1 MAVLSK
7 FEPTNLIGIG
17 KFVAWKIMEAPK
29 IWWETPTKAK
39 QQGFFVL
46 LGIATSK
53 FYVGSEIWFKMC
65 GCTLAAHLLEIADL
79 EASDCLEVL
88 AADHFFFCL
97 VTGFKVIVTLLC
109 KDPFSTYLTNLGNLS

>member
-1 MAVLSK
+1 MV
-7 FEPTNLIGIG
+7 
-17 KFVAWKIMEAPK
+17 
-29 IWWETPTKAK
+29 
-39 QQGFFVL
+39 
-46 LGIATSK
+46 
-53 FYVGSEIWFKMC
+53 MC